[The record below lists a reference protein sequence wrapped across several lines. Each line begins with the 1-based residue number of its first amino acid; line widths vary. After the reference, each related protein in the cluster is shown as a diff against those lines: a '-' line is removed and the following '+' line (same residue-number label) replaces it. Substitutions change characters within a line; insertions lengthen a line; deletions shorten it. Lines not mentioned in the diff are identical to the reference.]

1 MAKMTT
7 RFTTI
12 CTMQRKYKKHLFYVD
27 IVMDHKEQT
36 YEAWIWEDR
45 YGVKSLVIGVPWRYY
60 NTILKQTATNTV
72 DGFIEMAM
80 DDYNFKNSA
89 DLYIEQYMDGE
100 ES

>member
-27 IVMDHKEQT
+27 IVLDHKEQS
-36 YEAWIWEDR
+36 YEAWIWEDS
-45 YGVKSLVIGVPWRYY
+45 YAVKHLVMGMPVHATRFGEPYD
-60 NTILKQTATNTV
+60 TAV
-72 DGFIEMAM
+72 DEFIETAM
-80 DDYNFKNSA
+80 DDYNFKESA
-89 DLYIEQYMDGE
+89 DLYIEDYMSGE